1 MSKGIR
7 ASRRKLTGLGQNQA
21 PSRYLRLKSP
31 HGLLLLPLPSKE
43 MHFKE
48 EACGQQLGSIFK
60 DPPKDS

>member
-31 HGLLLLPLPSKE
+31 PWVTSVALALQGNALQRGG
-43 MHFKE
+43 MWT
-48 EACGQQLGSIFK
+48 AAGIFK